1 MANLLRTATIQARVV
16 PLIKHASEL
25 VLFRIGLNMSE
36 AVELFLHRVVIDERI
51 PFPVE
56 AITAESLR
64 AIAEA
69 LERDQRA
76 RTAEMLTIEYG
87 RGGAKSKKFKKIFSG
102 ASRPKISGHRKALK
116 SATTKA

>member
-69 LERDQRA
+69 LERA
-76 RTAEMLTIEYG
+76 G
-87 RGGAKSKKFKKIFSG
+87 RRKPPANIYYRLSD
-102 ASRPKISGHRKALK
+102 ATCKISKNFRLIIICL
-116 SATTKA
+116 